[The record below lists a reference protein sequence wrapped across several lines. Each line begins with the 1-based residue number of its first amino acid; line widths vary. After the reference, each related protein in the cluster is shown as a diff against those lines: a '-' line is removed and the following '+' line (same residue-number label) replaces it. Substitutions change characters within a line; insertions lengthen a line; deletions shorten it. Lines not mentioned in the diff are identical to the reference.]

1 MKIKRK
7 ASFKLFTYGKN
18 KDRYQIR
25 MRVTFLGQR
34 LDIGTGCQVNS
45 QNAWDETTELVKN
58 GYKGPKGETAG
69 TINDDLRKCKDTID
83 MVFQFYEVNDKI
95 PTPTEVQKTY
105 KERMAGILPTG
116 AREEKKGAEAQ
127 RTGHLDRL

>member
-45 QNAWDETTELVKN
+45 PNAWDETTELVKN
-58 GYKGPKGETAG
+58 GAQETG
-69 TINDDLRKCKDTID
+69 TCDWLPRH
-83 MVFQFYEVNDKI
+83 QF
-95 PTPTEVQKTY
+95 
-105 KERMAGILPTG
+105 
-116 AREEKKGAEAQ
+116 
-127 RTGHLDRL
+127 HRLSA